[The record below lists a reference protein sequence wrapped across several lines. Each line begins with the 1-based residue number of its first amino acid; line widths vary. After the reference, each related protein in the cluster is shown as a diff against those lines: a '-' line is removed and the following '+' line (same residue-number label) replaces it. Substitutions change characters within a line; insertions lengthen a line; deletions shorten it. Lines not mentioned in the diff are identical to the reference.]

1 MSTETNYYLKTLR
14 SDFETRQARRPDFSL
29 RAYARYLG
37 VEAASLSSVLKGT
50 RRLSKSS
57 VTKVA
62 DRLNLSPNERETFIK
77 SNGIT
82 VTAKLPAAPVARFEL
97 DEETHFRIISE
108 WEHYAILSLMAT
120 PDFQSNTA
128 WISERLGITALR
140 AQICLEN
147 LLAANLIAKDAAG
160 FKATHQQL
168 ATTEDVPSAA
178 LKKAR
183 EQDLELAMI
192 AIDEVAVELRDLS
205 SCTMTAD
212 PADLPEMKK
221 MIRAF
226 RQRFMKEA
234 EKKTG
239 TEVYKLSIQLI
250 PLTK

>member
-37 VEAASLSSVLKGT
+37 VEAASLSGVLKGT
-50 RRLSKSS
+50 RRLSKTS

-62 DRLNLSPNERETFIK
+62 ERLNLSPNERETFIK
-77 SNGIT
+77 SNGSAVAPT
-82 VTAKLPAAPVARFEL
+82 VAPVKRFKL
-97 DEETHFRIISE
+97 DEETHFRLISE
-108 WEHYAILSLMAT
+108 WEHYAILSLMET
-120 PDFQSNTA
+120 PDFQSKTS
-128 WISERLGITALR
+128 WISQRLGITVLR

-147 LLAANLIAKDAAG
+147 LLEARLIVADGAG
-160 FKATHQQL
+160 FKTTKQQL

-183 EQDLELAMI
+183 EQDLELAMA
-192 AIDEVAVELRDLS
+192 AIDDVAVELRDLS

-221 MIRAF
+221 MIREF
-226 RQRFMKEA
+226 RQRFMSEA
-234 EKKTG
+234 EKKPG
-239 TEVYKLSIQLI
+239 QEVYKLSIQLI